1 MENKDM
7 MDLIRKAFVKWP
19 FYGCRRMTKYLQKS
33 GYKVNRKRISR
44 LMKLMGLKAIYP
56 KPNTSIPDRAHKVYP
71 YLLRNVTVNRANQ
84 VWCTDITYIPIHK
97 GYMYL
102 VAIMD
107 WYSRKVLSWRLSNT
121 LDTGFCIEA
130 LEDAL
135 YTYPKPDILNTDQG
149 SQFTATAF
157 TDILKANGIKISMD
171 GKGAWKDNVF
181 IERLWRSLKYEC
193 VYLRDFVNGTQAQQD
208 IRDWIQFYN
217 AHRPHT
223 KFGLQTPNETYTMH
237 FDIKAV
243 PLTATPL
250 PYQNKQ
256 QINQKSLS

>member
-1 MENKDM
+1 MRRTCALLGGNRSSVYYKAKEANMVNKDVM
-7 MDLIRKAFVKWP
+7 GLIGKAFFKWP
-19 FYGCRRMTKYLQKS
+19 FYGCRRITKYLQKA

-130 LEDAL
+130 LEEAL
-135 YTYPKPDILNTDQG
+135 YTYPKPDIFNTDQG

-171 GKGAWKDNVF
+171 GKGAWQGDM
-181 IERLWRSLKYEC
+181 ERQC
-193 VYLRDFVNGTQAQQD
+193 VYRTVMAELEV
-208 IRDWIQFYN
+208 
-217 AHRPHT
+217 
-223 KFGLQTPNETYTMH
+223 
-237 FDIKAV
+237 
-243 PLTATPL
+243 
-250 PYQNKQ
+250 
-256 QINQKSLS
+256 